1 LEKFKNFFLI
11 FFPAQWDRT
20 GSMTKRIDE
29 AIIQMICTDI
39 FPLSI
44 TDGPG
49 FRNFLKVVAPKYV
62 PKFDFFYFFGKNFL
76 GFFENE

>member
-1 LEKFKNFFLI
+1 
-11 FFPAQWDRT
+11 
-20 GSMTKRIDE
+20 MTKRIDE

-62 PKFDFFYFFGKNFL
+62 PKYNFFNFFGDFL
-76 GFFENE
+76 SIFGDGRDEA

>member
-1 LEKFKNFFLI
+1 
-11 FFPAQWDRT
+11 
-20 GSMTKRIDE
+20 MTKRIDE

-62 PKFDFFYFFGKNFL
+62 PKFDFFYLLGRIFWDFLKTKWRIGLNFQKN
-76 GFFENE
+76 